1 MTTRE
6 KIYLTLTDK
15 LSAQFVDVKD
25 DTEKHHGHK
34 EAIASG
40 GGHFF
45 VTIVSTQFKGKPLQ
59 ERHRMVYAL
68 LQSEMKNEIHALG
81 VKAYTP
87 QEWEK
92 LT

>member
-15 LSAQFVDVKD
+15 LSSQFVDVKD
-25 DTEKHHGHK
+25 DTGKHRGHK
-34 EAIASG
+34 EAMASG
-40 GGHFF
+40 GGHFS
-45 VTIVSTQFKGKPLQ
+45 VTVVSAQFEGKPLQ

-68 LQSEMKNEIHALG
+68 LQTELKSEIHALRL
-81 VKAYTP
+81 KAYTP

-92 LT
+92 MN